1 MIKMVVV
8 GAASMAGIVHY
19 CKPDEGAGGAPIK
32 LIEVPVNVVEYV
44 QVPVEVPKIVEMY
57 YAQPILVK
65 PNIEDYPSADYDI
78 VMISG
83 VKFFEG
89 FKPKC
94 YKCCAGV
101 PTIGYGCTD
110 KNIVSKG
117 KIDELTANRLL
128 VDELTDTKEKVKEHV
143 KVHLTENQ
151 LNALT
156 SFAFNCGMT
165 NLKKLVDGRNRLNDG
180 NYESVERLMPMY
192 RKAGG
197 KVREGLVKRRK
208 WEVSLWRGETQV
220 F

>member
-1 MIKMVVV
+1 MVVV

-57 YAQPILVK
+57 YTQPILVK

-143 KVHLTENQ
+143 KVPLTENQ

-208 WEVSLWRGETQV
+208 WEVSLWRGEVAV